1 MCTLEKITER
11 IKHYED
17 KIKQY
22 TGNKQHE
29 HRIPVH
35 QKLLQF
41 WKNQLIKHQKSCSQP
56 LHYQKPSN

>member
-35 QKLLQF
+35 EKLLQF
-41 WKNQLIKHQKSCSQP
+41 WKNQLIKHQKNG
-56 LHYQKPSN
+56 K